1 MLKSQA
7 DMTDAEGA
15 FEIVDV
21 RPGKGVADPAV
32 MCHEVDLIIK
42 GRYTS
47 VLLSAVL
54 EKIDALVDFMNTF
67 AGGIEAEQSA
77 VVLDRFHGCTFQ
89 CFFNGKT

>member
-1 MLKSQA
+1 MPKSQA
-7 DMTDAEGA
+7 DMADAEGA

-21 RPGKGVADPAV
+21 RPEKGVGNPAV

-42 GRYTS
+42 SRHAAL
-47 VLLSAVL
+47 LLSAVQ